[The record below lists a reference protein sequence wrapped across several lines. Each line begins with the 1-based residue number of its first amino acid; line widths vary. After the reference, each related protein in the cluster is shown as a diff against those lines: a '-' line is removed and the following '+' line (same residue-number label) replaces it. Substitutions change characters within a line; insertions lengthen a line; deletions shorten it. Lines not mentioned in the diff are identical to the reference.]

1 MVVQGSGCALQ
12 GGTWVPLWE
21 KGCCLLSVQVAEKHA
36 WCVWQWC
43 VCVCVGGYIRECT
56 GWGDT
61 TRECQ
66 LLNFKFCE
74 QGGFCSVLYR
84 LVSNRDQP
92 SRRASKELATG
103 WSLRGP

>member
-1 MVVQGSGCALQ
+1 MGASLGEGLLFAVCSGGRETCVVC
-12 GGTWVPLWE
+12 
-21 KGCCLLSVQVAEKHA
+21 VA
-36 WCVWQWC
+36 VVC